1 VPLQDRHFI
10 GVDLKSLNHATPLVL
25 ANATYTVRMATTRR
39 INPAALHALKEALV
53 LAFWYKRDLRG
64 FLTSSLGRGELI
76 AFLDWTDYKR
86 TIVAQLVDS
95 LAADQHRHFDE
106 LLTLILA
113 TADITDPSHLKRVED
128 GERKYADAL
137 DALKT
142 LRDLVE
148 PYRRLRSDEEEAN
161 RRREAERVQ
170 AEMQRAINEKLAEL
184 RASFYEIVALPVQPR
199 GYALEKFLNGLFAL
213 FDIDAKSPFRISGEQ
228 IDGAFTFEGE
238 FLLEAKWQDAK
249 TPVADLDSFAGKVGR
264 KLDNTLGLFLSMNG
278 YQESAVQVHSRGR
291 PVMFLMDGSDLSAV
305 IEGRISLPDLL
316 HRKRQY
322 AAQTGDVFIS
332 AYTLLG
338 T

>member
-1 VPLQDRHFI
+1 
-10 GVDLKSLNHATPLVL
+10 
-25 ANATYTVRMATTRR
+25 
-39 INPAALHALKEALV
+39 LKEALV
-53 LAFWYKRDLRG
+53 LAFWYKKDLRA
-64 FLTSSLGRGELI
+64 FLTSCLGRGELV
-76 AFLDWTDYKR
+76 AHLDWTDYKR
-86 TIVAQLVDS
+86 AIVAHLVDS
-95 LAADQHRHFDE
+95 LAADQHRHFDD

-113 TADITDPSHLKRVED
+113 TADITDPGHLKRIED
-128 GERKYADAL
+128 GARKYADAVA
-137 DALKT
+137 ALKT

-148 PYRRLRSDEEEAN
+148 PYRRLRSEEEEAV
-161 RRREAERVQ
+161 RRREADRAQ

-184 RASFYEIVALPVQPR
+184 RTSFYEMVKLPAQPR

-278 YQESAVQVHSRGR
+278 FQDSAIEVHSRGR

-316 HRKRQY
+316 HRKRQH
-322 AAQTGDVFIS
+322 AAQTGDVFVS
-332 AYTLLG
+332 AYALLG
-338 T
+338 A

>member
-1 VPLQDRHFI
+1 MV
-10 GVDLKSLNHATPLVL
+10 
-25 ANATYTVRMATTRR
+25 TTRR

-53 LAFWYKRDLRG
+53 LAFWYKKDLRG

-76 AFLDWTDYKR
+76 AHLDWTDYKR

-95 LAADQHRHFDE
+95 LAADQHRHFEE
-106 LLTLILA
+106 LLTLVLA

-128 GERKYADAL
+128 GQQKYADAVS
-137 DALKT
+137 ALKT

-161 RRREAERVQ
+161 RRHEAKRVQ
-170 AEMQRAINEKLAEL
+170 DEMQRAINDKLAEL
-184 RASFYEIVALPVQPR
+184 RTSFYEIVALAAQPR

-213 FDIDAKSPFRISGEQ
+213 FDIDAKTPFRIAGEQ

-278 YQESAVQVHSRGR
+278 YQDSAIQTHSRGR
-291 PVMFLMDGSDLSAV
+291 PVMILMDGADLSAV

-316 HRKRQY
+316 HRKRQH
-322 AAQTGDVFIS
+322 AAQTGDVFIG
-332 AYTLLG
+332 AYTLIG

>member
-1 VPLQDRHFI
+1 MV
-10 GVDLKSLNHATPLVL
+10 
-25 ANATYTVRMATTRR
+25 TTRR

-53 LAFWYKRDLRG
+53 LAFWYKKDLRG
-64 FLTSSLGRGELI
+64 FLTSCLGRGELI
-76 AFLDWTDYKR
+76 AHLDWTDYKR

-95 LAADQHRHFDE
+95 LAAEQHRHFDE
-106 LLTLILA
+106 LLTLTLA
-113 TADITDPSHLKRVED
+113 TADVTDPSHLKRIED
-128 GERKYADAL
+128 GEQKYADAL
-137 DALKT
+137 AALKT

-148 PYRRLRSDEEEAN
+148 PYRQLRSGEEEAN
-161 RRREAERVQ
+161 RRREADRIK
-170 AEMQRAINEKLAEL
+170 AEMQRAIDQKLAEL
-184 RASFYEIVALPVQPR
+184 RTSFYEIVALPVQPR

-213 FDIDAKSPFRISGEQ
+213 FDIDAKAPFRITGEQ

-278 YQESAVQVHSRGR
+278 YQDSAIQTHSRGR
-291 PVMFLMDGSDLSAV
+291 PVMILMNGADLSAV
-305 IEGRISLPDLL
+305 IEGRIPLPDLL
-316 HRKRQY
+316 HRKRQH
-322 AAQTGDVFIS
+322 AARTGDVFIS